1 VFDLSAQP
9 NLVPFRTVLSSGSK
23 ATEVLRLAQDWGNK
37 RQPKRTPCHFCS
49 LPAEEKTRLA
59 TPLRQRPTPIASTD
73 PAASVERRMKATRE
87 DITEIDYTAA

>member
-1 VFDLSAQP
+1 
-9 NLVPFRTVLSSGSK
+9 VLSSGSK
-23 ATEVLRLAQDWGNK
+23 DTEVLPLPRARLGNK
-37 RQPKRTPCHFCS
+37 KQPKRTPCHFCS